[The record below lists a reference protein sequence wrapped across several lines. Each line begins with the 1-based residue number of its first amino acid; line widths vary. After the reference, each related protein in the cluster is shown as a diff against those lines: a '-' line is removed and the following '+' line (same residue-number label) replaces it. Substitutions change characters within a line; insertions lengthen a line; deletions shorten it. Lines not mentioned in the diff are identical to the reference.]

1 MTYHQILLF
10 IDVGWTALM
19 SLITVFSFAHDKK
32 KAERGLPRT
41 RESTLLALTVFNGA
55 LGALFGRLLAHH
67 KTEKIYF
74 TIVIYTSLFFQT
86 AIGCFLGFMAY
97 GKIGG

>member
-74 TIVIYTSLFFQT
+74 TIVIYT
-86 AIGCFLGFMAY
+86 
-97 GKIGG
+97 